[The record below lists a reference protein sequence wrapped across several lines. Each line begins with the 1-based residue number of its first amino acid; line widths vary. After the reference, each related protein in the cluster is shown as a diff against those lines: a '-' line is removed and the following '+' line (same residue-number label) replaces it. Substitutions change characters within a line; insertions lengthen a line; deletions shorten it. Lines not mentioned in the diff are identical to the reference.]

1 MLSRFNNSLL
11 IAEME
16 PLDLGILDEENALD
30 QLFNRIASENILSTR
45 KLFRQIYQVELQVKE
60 RHQRANFHRSSIK
73 ASNDRSDASIDSLLY
88 FQRMRKM
95 NELALIPETPA
106 ETISRLDTLDVDYNE
121 NLEKNMQNIYE
132 NMRAR
137 NSITKESIDV
147 YAREYKH
154 YVLKR

>member
-147 YAREYKH
+147 YAREYKQ

>member
-73 ASNDRSDASIDSLLY
+73 TSNDRSDASIDSLLY

-147 YAREYKH
+147 YAREYKQ

>member
-106 ETISRLDTLDVDYNE
+106 ETISRLDTLNVDYNE

-147 YAREYKH
+147 YAREYKQ